1 MSSQRRKASVEVRKL
16 TPTLSH
22 NLHRVWKLKYRY
34 FVAWKGY
41 MINVFRNE
49 KYLVYF
55 LEDLGILK
63 GLSKCLGIFF
73 KRAISIRMERTNDL
87 QSFETSQLNAQGTC
101 SRSETIFVMLRIGA
115 SERIPEQTLSCSPA
129 WWPM

>member
-1 MSSQRRKASVEVRKL
+1 
-16 TPTLSH
+16 
-22 NLHRVWKLKYRY
+22 
-34 FVAWKGY
+34 

-87 QSFETSQLNAQGTC
+87 QSFETSQLTRRELAAEVKLY
-101 SRSETIFVMLRIGA
+101 S
-115 SERIPEQTLSCSPA
+115 SCYG
-129 WWPM
+129 